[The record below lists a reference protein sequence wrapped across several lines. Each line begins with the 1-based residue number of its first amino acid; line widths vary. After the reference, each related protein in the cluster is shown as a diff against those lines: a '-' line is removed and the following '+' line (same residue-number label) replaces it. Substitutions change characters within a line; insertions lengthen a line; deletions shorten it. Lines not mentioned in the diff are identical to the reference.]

1 MNARY
6 NTCRISL
13 NGSCVIVIGLTGG
26 IASGKSTA
34 ARYLA
39 GKGAHLIDADQL
51 GHRAYEPGMPA
62 NLAIVEA
69 FGNGV
74 RSDDGTID
82 RRALGAKVFGD
93 PQALKRLTDIVW
105 PEIRRMAEAQIAD
118 IRAAAADAIVVLEAA
133 VLLEAGWEAAV
144 DQIWVVLVEPEVAV
158 ERAMKRDGVDAAAV
172 QKRLDAQLSNAER
185 RARARAVID
194 NSADEQGLY
203 SLLDQQWS
211 SLGLVG

>member
-1 MNARY
+1 
-6 NTCRISL
+6 
-13 NGSCVIVIGLTGG
+13 VIVIGLTGG

-62 NLAIVEA
+62 NLAIVDT
-69 FGNGV
+69 FGDDV

-93 PQALKRLTDIVW
+93 PPALKRLTDIVW
-105 PEIRRMAEAQIAD
+105 PEIRRMAEAQIAN
-118 IRAAAADAIVVLEAA
+118 IKADTPNAIVVLEAA
-133 VLLEAGWEAAV
+133 VLLEAEWEAAV
-144 DQIWVVLVEPEVAV
+144 DQIWVVLVEPDLAV
-158 ERAMKRDGVDAAAV
+158 ERAMKRDGVDAQAV
-172 QKRLDAQLSNAER
+172 QKRLDAQLSNAQR
-185 RARARAVID
+185 TARASVVID
-194 NSADEQGLY
+194 NSADEQCLY

-211 SLGLVG
+211 SIAVVS